1 MAGTTSGTR
10 RGRLQELIQARG
22 FASLGELA
30 ETLNVS
36 ESTIRRDLEHLEST
50 GIARRTHG
58 GVFWTGGSDT
68 MRVFETR
75 RDADWSAKA
84 AIGEMAAALVEDHD
98 TILLDGGST
107 TYELARHLVGRPLQ
121 VVTNSLPVAHLL
133 SSSESIDLVMIG
145 GCVRGRT
152 AVAIGPMADSMLHSI
167 NVGKA
172 FLSVAGITDR
182 GYFNSNMMLVE
193 SEKAML
199 ASADRAIVVA
209 DSSKFGKVSLSRL
222 CGLHEVHAVVTDS
235 SLDSKWKEHLAL
247 AGTEVVLAAPAGRP
261 ESEAITPNT
270 PDWNSHS
277 N

>member
-1 MAGTTSGTR
+1 MSKMR
-10 RGRLQELIQARG
+10 RDRLSEFVQGSG

-30 ETLNVS
+30 LSLSVS
-36 ESTIRRDLEHLEST
+36 ESTIRRDLEALEKD
-50 GIARRTHG
+50 GLVRRTHG
-58 GVFWTGGSDT
+58 GAFWTGESET
-68 MRVFETR
+68 IEVFRTR
-75 RDADWSAKA
+75 HDDHWLAKS
-84 AIGEMAAALVEDHD
+84 AIGREAANLIDDHD

-133 SSSESIDLVMIG
+133 SSSDSIDLVMIG

-152 AVAIGPMADSMLHSI
+152 AVTIGPMADSMLNSI

-199 ASADRAIVVA
+199 AAADQAIVVA
-209 DSSKFGKVSLSRL
+209 DSSKFGRVSLSRL
-222 CGLHEVHAVVTDS
+222 CGLQEVHGLVSDS
-235 SLDSKWKEHLAL
+235 DLQTKWKDHLEL
-247 AGTEVVLAAPAGRP
+247 AGVDLRLAEVATDGTSTSP
-261 ESEAITPNT
+261 TNHYT
-270 PDWNSHS
+270 K
-277 N
+277 